1 MSKIKSEHLGVE
13 SSFVSSMRY
22 TYASRK
28 LLVFYK
34 SGASYEYSDVNP
46 KTIKKIRKA
55 KSIGKALHNEVFKI
69 CSFTKIK

>member
-1 MSKIKSEHLGVE
+1 MSKIKSEYLGVK

-55 KSIGKALHNEVFKI
+55 KSIGKAFHKYIFNNSNFKRI
-69 CSFTKIK
+69 

>member
-1 MSKIKSEHLGVE
+1 MSKIKSEYVRVE

-22 TYASRK
+22 TYASQR

-34 SGASYEYSDVNP
+34 SGATYEYNDVKP

-55 KSIGKALHNEVFKI
+55 KSIGKAFHKYIFNNSNFKRL
-69 CSFTKIK
+69 